1 MTLHEK
7 HVPAT
12 PLKARGAVDI
22 SRAGDL
28 LARARAL
35 LVVADRSSDLRTA
48 LLAVREALDITT
60 RLAGE
65 LRGIAAATD
74 PAQDAQEREDRFSRP
89 ARGFRGG

>member
-12 PLKARGAVDI
+12 PLKARGGVDI

-28 LARARAL
+28 LAQARAL
-35 LVVADRSSDLRTA
+35 LLQADRASDLRAA
-48 LLAVREALDITT
+48 LVAVREALEVTT

-65 LRGIAAATD
+65 LRGIAAAGEPTH
-74 PAQDAQEREDRFSRP
+74 DAQEREDCF
-89 ARGFRGG
+89 